1 MADYLCI
8 DGGTTNT
15 RITLVSDGTVLESV
29 CYPIGSGKRGNR
41 ELLKEALK
49 SGLAQMAETHG
60 VALHAVEAIL
70 ASGMLTSAGGLCEIP
85 HIPAP
90 AGLRELHDAITVKSI
105 PEICEMPFHF
115 IPGVK
120 TVSDSL
126 ERSDIMRGEET
137 ELMGLG
143 VDIADALVL
152 LPGSH
157 CKCIAVSPSG
167 KIEQFR
173 TFLTGEMLHA
183 LSSTTILSQTVDLA
197 VPADKDFMKK
207 GYEYCEKHGI
217 NEALFKTRILDTR
230 LSCTPAQCTGFF
242 MGAVLCGELRQIAKA
257 PQSRLILAG
266 KKELK
271 DAAAYLLTHV
281 SQKEVIC
288 VGDTA
293 AANAPALG
301 AVKIYEA

>member
-15 RITLVSDGTVLESV
+15 RITLLSDGTVLESV
-29 CYPIGSGKRGNR
+29 CYPIGSGKRGNDA
-41 ELLKEALK
+41 LLKTALK
-49 SGLAQMAETHG
+49 SGLALMTEKHG
-60 VALHAVEAIL
+60 IALHAIEAIL
-70 ASGMLTSAGGLCEIP
+70 ASGMITSAGGLCEIP

-90 AGLRELHDAITVKSI
+90 AGLRELHDAITIKSI
-105 PEICEMPFHF
+105 PEISEIPFHF

-143 VDIADALVL
+143 VDIDDALVL

-157 CKCIAVSPSG
+157 CKCISVSPSG
-167 KIEQFR
+167 KIDQFR

-183 LSSTTILSQTVDLA
+183 LSSATILSETVDLTA
-197 VPADKDFMKK
+197 PADKDFMAK

-230 LSCTPAQCTGFF
+230 LCCTPAQCTGFF
-242 MGAVLCGELRQIAKA
+242 LGTVLCGELRQIAEA
-257 PQSRLILAG
+257 PQRRLILAG

-271 DAAAYLLTHV
+271 DAAAYLLKHF
-281 SQKEVIC
+281 SQKEVTCIS
-288 VGDTA
+288 DTA
-293 AANAPALG
+293 AVNAPALG
-301 AVKIYEA
+301 AVRIYEA